1 MRTTQRD
8 TAEAP
13 PRLGGTDT
21 AGDADPFGEV
31 FSVVCHDLRDPLSAI
46 VMGSQLLLSTT
57 QDERSRR
64 VLEAIGRA
72 GDRIG
77 LLVQNAATLRA
88 PRLELRVGSYPV
100 KDLLI
105 SACGKLDKLAVRK
118 SVRVER
124 RFAVGEE
131 DVVCDRARIEEMIVL
146 LGDNAIRHAAG
157 RPVVVTA
164 KVDGATMAVAVSDS
178 GEGIAKDRLPTLFD
192 WVFNARQAT
201 REGTGLGLAAA
212 KRIVQAHDGTIGV
225 KSRIGQGSTFHVAI
239 PLTARAADGR
249 HSSKSIGGVSQTSGA
264 ADARHPGR

>member
-77 LLVQNAATLRA
+77 LLIRNAATLRA
-88 PRLELRVGSYPV
+88 PQLELRARSHPALQ
-100 KDLLI
+100 LLN
-105 SACGKLDKLAVRK
+105 SACDKLDKLASRR
-118 SVRVER
+118 SIQIER
-124 RFAVGEE
+124 RFMVSE
-131 DVVCDRARIEEMIVL
+131 DATLVCDGPRIEE
-146 LGDNAIRHAAG
+146 
-157 RPVVVTA
+157 
-164 KVDGATMAVAVSDS
+164 
-178 GEGIAKDRLPTLFD
+178 
-192 WVFNARQAT
+192 
-201 REGTGLGLAAA
+201 
-212 KRIVQAHDGTIGV
+212 TI
-225 KSRIGQGSTFHVAI
+225 
-239 PLTARAADGR
+239 L
-249 HSSKSIGGVSQTSGA
+249 
-264 ADARHPGR
+264 